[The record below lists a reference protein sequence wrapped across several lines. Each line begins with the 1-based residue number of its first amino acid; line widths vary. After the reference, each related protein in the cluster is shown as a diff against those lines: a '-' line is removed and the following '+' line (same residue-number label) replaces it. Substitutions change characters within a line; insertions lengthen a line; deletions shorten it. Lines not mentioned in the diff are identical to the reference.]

1 MSAADKIRQQTTDPL
16 ENRAAN
22 EGHRR
27 ILGPGEPALSE
38 WAAAGLTLPD
48 LEGMRNWRL
57 GRTRAQLS
65 KRGLSGALL
74 FDPLNIF
81 YAVDASNM
89 QVWVLH
95 NQARYVFVATDGPV
109 VLFDYQG
116 CEFLSGHNPHVDE
129 VRSATP
135 LTYFLAG
142 DRVDEQT
149 SRFADEIA
157 VLVQDHGRGET
168 RLAVDII
175 PGAGQHALEAAGL
188 NLVDG
193 MEVME
198 QARMVKGPDEIRAM
212 RCSVEACRIA
222 CAEMFRAMRPGM
234 TEQQLWAVLW
244 SEMITRGGEWM
255 ECRLLA
261 SGQRTN
267 PWFQEASSRVIED
280 GDLVAFDTDL
290 VGSYGMMTDIS
301 RTWVCG
307 NTDPGAQARH
317 VHDLACEQLYRNIE
331 LLTPGRTFH
340 ELTTQAW
347 MPPVEDYR
355 HYSCLFHGVGQ
366 CDEWPTIVPLHYWE
380 GSGYD
385 GVLEPGMVLTV
396 ESYVGARSGGPGVKL
411 EDQVLIT
418 ENGYENLSP
427 WTLDLSVFEVL

>member
-1 MSAADKIRQQTTDPL
+1 MSAAEKIRQQATDPL
-16 ENRAAN
+16 ENRAAK

-38 WAAAGLTLPD
+38 WAAAGLALPD
-48 LEGMRNWRL
+48 LEGMRSWRL

-65 KRGLSGALL
+65 ERGLAGALL

-116 CEFLSGHNPHVDE
+116 CEFLSGHNPYVDE

-175 PGAGQHALEAAGL
+175 PGAGQHALEAVGL
-188 NLVDG
+188 SLVDG

-244 SEMITRGGEWM
+244 AEMITRGGEWI
-255 ECRLLA
+255 ECRLL
-261 SGQRTN
+261 
-267 PWFQEASSRVIED
+267 
-280 GDLVAFDTDL
+280 DLI
-290 VGSYGMMTDIS
+290 GSYGMMTDIS

-307 NTDPGAQARH
+307 NTDPGGQARH
-317 VHDLACEQLYRNIE
+317 VHDLACEQLHRNIE

-340 ELTTQAW
+340 QLTTQAW

-366 CDEWPTIVPLHYWE
+366 CDEWPAIVPHHYWE

-427 WTLDLSVFEVL
+427 WTLDLDVFEVL